1 MNLIRC
7 ENGHYY
13 DGDRYASCPH
23 CGSAEPVYRNPYH
36 ENAEP
41 TCGNRPL
48 SEAFICGCGSLWK
61 WLLFTVL
68 VSGIPMML
76 YVSLTLFFEPP
87 LDSGLTEMTALF
99 FGITAPVVLDQEQ
112 KLDYKNNLLNEWARF
127 FCSLLFVFLCLYY
140 GYIYI
145 RLFHGGV
152 LSEEEIGAY
161 NTIVWFLGII
171 CCILVAGS
179 RFVEGF
185 VDDAE

>member
-1 MNLIRC
+1 MRKP
-7 ENGHYY
+7 
-13 DGDRYASCPH
+13 AAV
-23 CGSAEPVYRNPYH
+23 GSFHLRL
-36 ENAEP
+36 
-41 TCGNRPL
+41 RQPL
-48 SEAFICGCGSLWK
+48 EMAFIYRACLWYTDDVVCI
-61 WLLFTVL
+61 LD
-68 VSGIPMML
+68 S
-76 YVSLTLFFEPP
+76 LFFEPP

-112 KLDYKNNLLNEWARF
+112 KLDYKNNLLNQWARF